1 MAAGRPEDITKG
13 RQRLSGVRNND
24 LYNTTGSVDLSRDT
38 TPVPDDL
45 FENFK
50 RFAEQSDW
58 NTRSRRIGYS
68 GTYSE
73 NFITPQNMPMGSE
86 AEDFG
91 TSRFDRGIVNN
102 PTAADIADLRA
113 DRQTA
118 VGQFINGISKG
129 AILAGTTFLDGTLG
143 LAFGLV
149 DAAQSAASGDKDWYA
164 KIWDNSVSNGL
175 QKINELSEEAL
186 PNYRSTEEMNRPWTS
201 NIFTANFIAD
211 TFLKNLGF
219 TVGALYAGRGFNALL
234 KPSGLGAMITG
245 GLYSAINEARIEA
258 NNNSDDWEKLQMQQ
272 VDDQFGA
279 EVQKLAMTARSQEEY
294 EEGLDR
300 LNQQRNAALSQ
311 VEDQKN
317 NVGAVDLI
325 ANIPLL
331 TLTDILSW
339 GRIYAKGFESA
350 KDVAA
355 RSGKQVTKEARQ
367 KGIQNAILNE
377 QGNTIVDRITKI
389 GNKYGWN
396 DIKKATVIRQGLQ
409 RAVREGNEELAQAM
423 AAEFAGQLY
432 LPDSPESYYR
442 ATTDG
447 VAKKTTDDMFDK
459 LITSF
464 VNTYGDGNRYEEF
477 AVGFLTGLLG
487 TPTFGNNVNADSS
500 TYLGRNRAVGIS
512 GGIFGDLAQRKTMNA
527 QGSAAVASMNE
538 FIDKFEEKKIPFMRR
553 TSFSNA
559 MDGFLA
565 EDNKFEYKNAEDND
579 MFEQISQ
586 YARMGKIQDLKDMVE
601 YAFNNLS
608 DTELETI
615 ASGVTPPDA
624 PLTQMNADRY
634 YRDESGKLLSE
645 TPEGR
650 EKMRAMLAE
659 RGKKFSEDISMYEEA
674 FNTVRTLGNN
684 AVDDNV
690 ATELA
695 WLNWKTKK
703 FEQRFKEMR
712 SESSGEL
719 DMLDKIVNQIK
730 SSEALQIKANNELLE
745 KLGDSD
751 ADKKKKDELKTLNS
765 SLETYAKD
773 YDNVLSLLEDLR
785 GAEDVNDFSRR
796 IQLRGDKFAKEVFPS
811 LMNLDKDDNFA
822 TLPGYDA
829 LTESISDM
837 FLIQASNLQFSKTFK
852 EYSEDPAKFR
862 KMHGKIDEER
872 SVENKQREKKEKK
885 TEINE
890 KSVKD
895 LSDLSADELEDLLSS
910 TAEGTGANSKVR
922 EAQEFKEYKDAYDKE
937 IQKAVESNDLEG
949 VTEEDIAF
957 VQQQVAKIKEEADSL
972 QEFVD
977 SVGNISL
984 EDIGVSQEEIDDFL
998 NSATSPTNDAAEA
1011 VRIIREEKA
1020 ENLNR
1025 LMDEAVKRVAAKK
1038 RERESYTPSDKT
1050 SKSRDAELT
1059 REQKNLVDGLAKEM
1073 VKKASAAGPIGANT
1087 DALVGEAK
1095 DLLLTAYE
1103 LKRDSEKSN
1112 TSVIA
1117 QLRKD
1122 DTYKLFSDAG
1132 ISPESY
1138 IERLFKSD
1146 IMFPDNKGGN
1156 EQGPIE
1162 EQQEIRPKS
1171 ASDTQ
1176 QEPEKL
1182 NTVDATSQFSG
1193 VSGYTGGFV
1202 SSTNEYGYDSDTKR
1216 YEVKSNGELRH
1227 FYETA
1232 KAQELYSEEQIAEM
1246 KARHDYLEQAG
1257 AFAYRY
1263 QRGFA
1268 PGTKVRF
1275 EIRPDA
1281 PNNMILMV
1289 TKLGQVVGDMP
1300 PVWSRGSEQNRQ
1312 WVETQTKAYEE
1323 WVKDHPNETYV
1334 ITVNGKVLEA
1344 EVAETW
1350 TGTAPYTNSPLPLSQ
1365 VFGDSTPIMAAVVK
1379 ITKDD
1384 DGQSYV
1390 EVGQEKLAVGNPH
1403 NIPLGSPV
1411 ILLPSGSTVKKGGM
1425 QKVLYYVV
1433 PVTNTGG
1440 PYPDSV
1446 RFRAENAAGARVVLE
1461 AAKERFEE
1469 GLKATKKKE
1478 GGITSD
1484 DFYSLKRFLEDF
1496 FSVSKGS
1503 KVSVTLEPEKE
1514 AEKGPI
1520 KSGKNTRRLQITLNG
1535 NTILKSVHDDDF
1547 VDYIIEELANA
1558 GNYVRFDSKKANTNV
1573 RYFGREFNYNRLIM
1587 PVFKVN
1593 LPEGTTRTVDASFRL
1608 KEFNLSK
1615 TAARTE
1621 EQKQQVKEN
1630 QRKAVEKPESIPE
1643 VPQPETLSNDELIER
1658 ISGKLSPIEK
1668 KAFEKTFIP
1677 VLSKDELDK
1686 FSQDIDSLK
1695 KLINKAKHSKGDGLR
1710 KQIDDALEGIDR
1722 MLNKEAQETVSPAPA
1737 EIKEIGAEEL
1747 ARTNWKD
1754 LPSSVKE
1761 YVLAQQ
1767 SDADKQWDYLDYSS
1781 KLELLKC

>member
-1 MAAGRPEDITKG
+1 MAAGRPEDVTRG

-24 LYNTTGSVDLSRDT
+24 LYDTTGTVDLSQST
-38 TPVPDDL
+38 APVPDDL

-58 NTRSRRIGYS
+58 NTKSRRIGYS
-68 GTYSE
+68 GTYSD

-86 AEDFG
+86 GEDFG
-91 TSRFDRGIVNN
+91 TSRFDRGILNN
-102 PTAADIADLRA
+102 PTEADIADLRA

-118 VGQFINGISKG
+118 VGQFINGVSKG

-149 DAAQSAASGDKDWYA
+149 DAAQAAASGDKDWYA

-219 TVGALYAGRGFNALL
+219 TVGAIYAGRGFNALL

-245 GLYSAINEARIEA
+245 GLYSAINESRIEA
-258 NNNSDDWEKLQMQQ
+258 NNNSDDWEKLQLQQ
-272 VDDQFGA
+272 IDDQLNA
-279 EVQKLAMTARSQEEY
+279 EVQRLAMTAQSQEEY
-294 EEGLDR
+294 EQGLDI
-300 LNQQRNAALSQ
+300 LNQRRNAAIEK
-311 VEDQKN
+311 VREQKS

-331 TLTDILSW
+331 ALTDILSW

-367 KGIQNAILNE
+367 KGIENAILDE
-377 QGNTIVDRITKI
+377 QGNNIVNRITKI
-389 GNKYGWN
+389 GDKYGWN
-396 DIKKATVIRQGLQ
+396 DIKKSTVIRQGLQ

-464 VNTYGDGNRYEEF
+464 VNTYGDGNRWEEF

-487 TPTFGNNVNADSS
+487 VPTFGNNVNADSS
-500 TYLGRNRAVGIS
+500 TYIGRNRAVGIS
-512 GGIFGDLAQRKTMNA
+512 GGIFGDLAQRRTTNE
-527 QGSAAVASMNE
+527 QGRAAVSSMNE

-650 EKMRAMLAE
+650 KKMRAMLAE

-703 FEQRFKEMR
+703 FEQRFEEMR
-712 SESSGEL
+712 GESSGEL
-719 DMLDKIVNQIK
+719 EMLGKIVNQIK
-730 SSEALQIKANNELLE
+730 SSEALQIKANNDLLE

-751 ADKKKKDELKTLNS
+751 ADKKKKEELKTLNS

-773 YDNVLSLLEDLR
+773 YDNVLALLEDLR

-811 LMNLDKDDNFA
+811 LMNLDRDDNFA

-862 KMHGKIDEER
+862 KMHGKIDAER
-872 SVENKQREKKEKK
+872 STENKQREKKEKK
-885 TEINE
+885 TEVDG

-895 LSDLSADELEDLLSS
+895 LSDLSAEELEDFLAS
-910 TAEGTGANSKVR
+910 TAEGTAANTKVR
-922 EAQEFKEYKDAYDKE
+922 EAQEFKEYKDAYDRE
-937 IQKAVESNDLEG
+937 IANAVGSSDLEG
-949 VTEEDIAF
+949 ITEEDIAF
-957 VQQQVAKIKEEADSL
+957 VRQQIADLKKEAESL
-972 QEFVD
+972 QEFAD
-977 SVGNISL
+977 SVGNIRP
-984 EDIGVSQEEIDDFL
+984 EDIGVSQEEIEEFL
-998 NSATSPTNDAAEA
+998 NSATSPTNDVNEAAD
-1011 VRIIREEKA
+1011 IIRGEKA
-1020 ENLNR
+1020 DSLNR
-1025 LMDEAVKRVAAKK
+1025 LMEEAAKRVEKK
-1038 RERESYTPSDKT
+1038 KSERESYTPSNKT
-1050 SKSRDAELT
+1050 RKSRDAELT
-1059 REQKNLVDGLAKEM
+1059 KDQKNFVDKLAKEM
-1073 VKKASAAGPIGANT
+1073 VKKASEAGPIGANT

-1095 DLLLTAYE
+1095 DLLLSAYE
-1103 LKRDSEKSN
+1103 IKKESAEAN
-1112 TSVIA
+1112 TSIIA
-1117 QLRKD
+1117 QLRKGD
-1122 DTYKLFSDAG
+1122 DYRRFSDAG
-1132 ISPESY
+1132 IKPESY

-1146 IMFPDNKGGN
+1146 IMFPENASKGG
-1156 EQGPIE
+1156 EPVVTETE
-1162 EQQEIRPKS
+1162 EPVAERPRRAQP
-1171 ASDTQ
+1171 ASEDND
-1176 QEPEKL
+1176 KL
-1182 NTVDATSQFSG
+1182 NEVGTNSG
-1193 VSGYTGGFV
+1193 RTGGSGYTGGFV
-1202 SSTNEYGYDSDTKR
+1202 SSTNEYGHDASTRK
-1216 YEVKSNGELRH
+1216 YEVKPGGELRH

-1246 KARHDYLEQAG
+1246 KARHDYLERAG

-1263 QRGFA
+1263 DKAFA

-1289 TKLGQVVGDMP
+1289 TRLGQVVGDMP
-1300 PVWSRGSEQNRQ
+1300 PVWSRGSEQNRR
-1312 WVETQTKAYEE
+1312 WVESQTKAYEE
-1323 WVKDHPNETYV
+1323 WIKDHPNETYV
-1334 ITVNGKVLEA
+1334 INVGGKALEA

-1350 TGTAPYTNSPLPLSQ
+1350 AGNAPYTNKSLPLSQ
-1365 VFGDSTPIMAAVVK
+1365 VFGDNIPIMTTVIKAVN
-1379 ITKDD
+1379 
-1384 DGQSYV
+1384 DGEQSYV
-1390 EVGQEKLAVGNPH
+1390 EVGQEKLEVGKPAD
-1403 NIPLGSPV
+1403 IEVGTPV
-1411 ILLPSGSTVKKGGM
+1411 ILLPSGNTVKKGGV
-1425 QKVLYYVV
+1425 QKVMYYIV

-1446 RFRAENAAGARVVLE
+1446 RFRAENAAGARAVLE

-1469 GLKATKKKE
+1469 GLRNTGKG
-1478 GGITSD
+1478 GGITRD
-1484 DFYSLKRFLEDF
+1484 DYLDFVRFLESF
-1496 FSVSKGS
+1496 FEVPDKSVS
-1503 KVSVTLEPEKE
+1503 VNLETKKE
-1514 AEKGPI
+1514 EEKGPI
-1520 KSGKNTRRLQITLNG
+1520 KQGKNTRRLKITVKG
-1535 NTILKSVHDDDF
+1535 HTILKSIHDDDF
-1547 VDYIIEELANA
+1547 VDYVIEELAAA
-1558 GNYVRFDSKKANTNV
+1558 GNYVRFDSKKANTTV
-1573 RYFGREFNYNRLIM
+1573 RYFGREFNYNQLIM

-1608 KEFNLSK
+1608 KEFRLSK

-1621 EQKQQVKEN
+1621 EQKREVRTN
-1630 QRKAVEKPESIPE
+1630 RKKVVEKPESVPE
-1643 VPQPETLSNDELIER
+1643 VSQPENIGKNELVGR
-1658 ISGKLSPIEK
+1658 ISEKLTPMDR
-1668 KAFEKTFIP
+1668 KAFEKTFVP
-1677 VLSKDELDK
+1677 VLSKEDLDK
-1686 FSQDIDSLK
+1686 LSHDINSLQ
-1695 KLINKAKHSKGDGLR
+1695 KLIGKAKHSKGDSLR
-1710 KQIDDALEGIDR
+1710 KQIDEALEGIDR
-1722 MLNKEAQETVSPAPA
+1722 MLKKEAQETVSPAVA
-1737 EIKEIGAEEL
+1737 EIKEKGREEL
-1747 ARTNWKD
+1747 ARTNWGN
-1754 LPSSVKE
+1754 LPKSVKD
-1761 YVLAQQ
+1761 YVTSQRA
-1767 SDADKQWDYLDYSS
+1767 DAKQWDTLDYST